1 MAFVTDNRKKCC
13 HDEKIL
19 LALLNIDSFR
29 GRPMKIKAAIG
40 AIALTTSV
48 SVSAAVVPFDTTV
61 VRTLISENYGECMF
75 QPSTAPSSK
84 GLACRDQWITA
95 DCAGSLGGSKSLGK
109 TKFDSILLSEL
120 TGGTVRVRVDDS
132 KQINGFCFLEQVQ
145 TVPSQ

>member
-1 MAFVTDNRKKCC
+1 
-13 HDEKIL
+13 
-19 LALLNIDSFR
+19 
-29 GRPMKIKAAIG
+29 MKIKAAIG

-75 QPSTAPSSK
+75 QPGTAPSSK

-132 KQINGFCFLEQVQ
+132 KKDQRLLLPRAGSNSTF
-145 TVPSQ
+145 

>member
-1 MAFVTDNRKKCC
+1 MLPLRT
-13 HDEKIL
+13 IL
-19 LALLNIDSFR
+19 TSLTKMDPYR

-75 QPSTAPSSK
+75 QPGTAPSSA

-132 KQINGFCFLEQVQ
+132 KKINGFCFLEQVQ
-145 TVPSQ
+145 TVPSE